1 MKKEEDIVKIFTGST
16 ITVNILKEELEEA
29 GIPSL
34 VKNDFDT
41 GIVAGFAG
49 GIPNLADLYVN
60 ESDKKRAE
68 PFVKEISR
76 VNK

>member
-1 MKKEEDIVKIFTGST
+1 MEKDEDIVKIFTGST

-41 GIVAGFAG
+41 GIVAGFVG
-49 GIPNLADLYVN
+49 GIPNLADLYVY